1 MACGR
6 LQPMA
11 LLRTERVRWTLVRRC
26 RRCGHDGQDVQ
37 GDRGGI
43 VYECPVCGEDLYARP
58 AMSYAEMEG
67 FVAATAPAERGRVSV
82 GRRALRR
89 VAALIRRMLTRG

>member
-1 MACGR
+1 
-6 LQPMA
+6 MA

-26 RRCGHDGQDVQ
+26 RRCGHDGPELQ
-37 GDRGGI
+37 GDRSGA
-43 VYECPVCGEDLYARP
+43 VFECPACGEDLYARP

-67 FVAATAPAERGRVSV
+67 LAPGRAPVEPGRQSV

-89 VAALIRRMLTRG
+89 VIVAIRGLFRRG

>member
-1 MACGR
+1 MS
-6 LQPMA
+6 

-26 RRCGHDGQDVQ
+26 RRCGHDGPDVQ
-37 GDRGGI
+37 GDRAGL
-43 VYECPVCGEDLYARP
+43 VYECPACGEDLYARP

-67 FVAATAPAERGRVSV
+67 FVAAAVGLERGHVSR

-89 VAALIRRMLTRG
+89 VTALIRRVFRRG